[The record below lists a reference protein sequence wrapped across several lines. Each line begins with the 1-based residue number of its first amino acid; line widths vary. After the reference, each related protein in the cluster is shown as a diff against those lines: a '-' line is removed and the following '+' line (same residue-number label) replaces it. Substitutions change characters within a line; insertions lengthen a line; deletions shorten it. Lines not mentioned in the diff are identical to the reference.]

1 MRRLCLFSG
10 GFAAAAAGYL
20 WLLDGAPWVVIA
32 AAAALCALLFAL
44 RTNLTRRAAICLL
57 GVAIGLCWCRGY
69 ETLRLQPLERY
80 DGRTLPIAAQAQ
92 DSAQKTAYGF
102 SVDARVQFGGRS
114 YPAVLYFDEPDGEIT
129 PGDWLQCEAK
139 LTDARQKLERGNVYD
154 SSRGVLLSAGCRG
167 ALHVSPGS
175 VPVALWP
182 ALLAERLRAAISA
195 AFPADT
201 AGFLQAL
208 LLGDKTALSYAERNE
223 LSIAGIYH
231 AVAVSG
237 MHVSILLGMVL
248 LLCGGNHRLAAAL
261 GIPVIVF
268 FILMTGA
275 PASAVRAGVMQTLL
289 LCAPLGLQLSF
300 ASTAGIILF
309 AGGVYRSLTC
319 RRTLQ
324 KLLQRH
330 TPPAWLLRAML
341 AAFSCTVASMVFAL
355 PVTAAQFGELSLAAP
370 VVNVL
375 CLWMLSV
382 VFCGGMLTGLLAL
395 AWPVGA
401 AIPAW
406 VLSWPVRLVQG
417 IVHAA
422 ARVPF
427 AALYLDNGYL
437 ITAAVFLYGLALLL
451 ALRPGWVRPWQAA
464 LAAVVVTGC
473 CMGLSCLDYRLP
485 ESSFTMLDVGQGQ
498 CLVYRAGD
506 SVSVI
511 DCGGQEDVSGET
523 AARYL
528 LARGVR
534 QIDRLIL
541 THDDADHCN
550 GVRQLLRR
558 VRVGTILLPAGM
570 QTSAVRAQLLLAA
583 AQAGVPVRE
592 VARDLPLP
600 VPGGMLTV
608 FAPVGDAEADN
619 NGLCVL
625 AACGKCDILVTGDLP
640 EQAEYRLLSTHELPH
655 VTALVAGHHGAKT
668 STSQTL
674 LRAVQPQAVLI
685 SAGADNRFGHPAA
698 GTLARIRRAG
708 AAVYRTDVSGTITIR
723 G

>member
-20 WLLDGAPWVVIA
+20 WLLDGAPWVGIA
-32 AAAALCALLFAL
+32 VAAALCALLFAL

-57 GVAIGLCWCRGY
+57 GVAIGLCWCWGY

-114 YPAVLYFDEPDGEIT
+114 YPAVLYFDEADGEIT

-167 ALHVSPGS
+167 TLHVSPGS

-289 LCAPLGLQLSF
+289 LCAPLVRRENDPPTSICAALLVLLAQNPWSLLNVGLQLSF
-300 ASTAGIILF
+300 ASTAGIVLF

-324 KLLQRH
+324 KLLRRH

-370 VVNVL
+370 
-375 CLWMLSV
+375 
-382 VFCGGMLTGLLAL
+382 G
-395 AWPVGA
+395 
-401 AIPAW
+401 
-406 VLSWPVRLVQG
+406 R
-417 IVHAA
+417 
-422 ARVPF
+422 
-427 AALYLDNGYL
+427 
-437 ITAAVFLYGLALLL
+437 
-451 ALRPGWVRPWQAA
+451 
-464 LAAVVVTGC
+464 
-473 CMGLSCLDYRLP
+473 
-485 ESSFTMLDVGQGQ
+485 
-498 CLVYRAGD
+498 
-506 SVSVI
+506 
-511 DCGGQEDVSGET
+511 
-523 AARYL
+523 
-528 LARGVR
+528 
-534 QIDRLIL
+534 
-541 THDDADHCN
+541 
-550 GVRQLLRR
+550 
-558 VRVGTILLPAGM
+558 
-570 QTSAVRAQLLLAA
+570 
-583 AQAGVPVRE
+583 
-592 VARDLPLP
+592 
-600 VPGGMLTV
+600 V
-608 FAPVGDAEADN
+608 FA
-619 NGLCVL
+619 CSS
-625 AACGKCDILVTGDLP
+625 LVT
-640 EQAEYRLLSTHELPH
+640 
-655 VTALVAGHHGAKT
+655 
-668 STSQTL
+668 
-674 LRAVQPQAVLI
+674 
-685 SAGADNRFGHPAA
+685 
-698 GTLARIRRAG
+698 RICPG
-708 AAVYRTDVSGTITIR
+708 
-723 G
+723 